1 MNIKFI
7 AVGKVKDPRFAAK
20 IEDYA
25 KRLQR
30 FAKVT
35 LIDVKD
41 STPEKEAKALC
52 ALLAKEHAYKFALS
66 EEGRQYTSIQFAD
79 ELSALQRDMLF
90 VVGGPEG
97 LSAEVKQAADCILS
111 LSPMTF
117 VHEMAKM
124 FLIEQVYRAF
134 TICAQ
139 GKYHK

>member
-7 AVGKVKDPRFAAK
+7 AVGKVKDPLFAAK
-20 IEDYA
+20 IEDYV

-35 LIDVKD
+35 LVDVKD
-41 STPEKEAKALC
+41 STPEKEAKALR
-52 ALLAKEHAYKFALS
+52 AFLAKERAYKFVLS
-66 EEGRQYTSIQFAD
+66 EEGRQYTSLQFAE

-90 VVGGPEG
+90 VVGGSEG
-97 LSAEVKQAADCILS
+97 LSADVKRAADRVLS

-134 TICAQ
+134 TIQAQ